1 MLARMVLGSIC
12 VVACFGC
19 GVERD
24 TPEIAPMSS
33 AVEYEPFAG
42 ELPDMMSDALDT
54 LVAGEL
60 LEPDVLH
67 QLFDYAHA
75 NPNDA
80 RPWLLLARDSMLREW
95 GGVAER
101 QYASAIEAD
110 PRVLETSFVL
120 RDLLIVASEYI
131 GIEQGEAVALIVDN
145 WGSEALP
152 AIDAARASAEQ
163 AGDENAAAK
172 LASLRDEIEAA
183 R

>member
-1 MLARMVLGSIC
+1 MFARMVLGLIC
-12 VVACFGC
+12 VFVYFGC

-24 TPEIAPMSS
+24 THENAPMRQ
-33 AVEYEPFAG
+33 AEAYEPFAG
-42 ELPDMMSDALDT
+42 EMPEMMSDALKIQM
-54 LVAGEL
+54 AGEL
-60 LEPDVLH
+60 LEPEMQLR
-67 QLFDYAHA
+67 LFDYAHG
-75 NPNDA
+75 NRNDA

-110 PRVLETSFVL
+110 ARVIETSFVL

-145 WGSEALP
+145 WGTEALP

-172 LASLRDEIEAA
+172 LASLRGEIEAA

>member
-1 MLARMVLGSIC
+1 MVLGLLC
-12 VVACFGC
+12 VFAYFGC

-24 TPEIAPMSS
+24 TSESAPISH
-33 AVEYEPFAG
+33 AEAYEPFAG
-42 ELPDMMSDALDT
+42 EMPDMMSDALDI
-54 LVAGEL
+54 LNAGEL

-67 QLFDYAHA
+67 RVFDYAHG

-80 RPWLLLARDSMLREW
+80 RPWLLLARDSMSREW

-110 PRVLETSFVL
+110 PRVIETSFVL

-131 GIEQGEAVALIVDN
+131 GVEQGEAVALIVDN
-145 WGSEALP
+145 WGTDALP
-152 AIDAARASAEQ
+152 AIDAARESADQ

-172 LASLRDEIEAA
+172 LASLRDEVVEAA